1 MKPHQSS
8 VSAEGKDLDKS
19 RSPAMRNACDACICS
34 VFRYLEGQLTVFLGA
49 RIAGSFY
56 RQEYRKKVSLGGE
69 RSELWRSN
77 NSVSSRTCACGR

>member
-1 MKPHQSS
+1 MKPRQSS

-49 RIAGSFY
+49 RIAG
-56 RQEYRKKVSLGGE
+56 KSLP
-69 RSELWRSN
+69 SEIPSKSLAW
-77 NSVSSRTCACGR
+77 GREVRFMA